1 MTTINKNKR
10 IEFRVTEDEKDL
22 IDNKAISVGLSTS
35 EFSRRVTAS
44 YVVPSVADLH
54 SIGELRRQGGLL
66 KMIALQESDPQS
78 KKELLIIAHQMFKTA
93 QQVIKESAKVNAE
106 VNKND
111 R

>member
-1 MTTINKNKR
+1 MTIINKNKR

-22 IDNKAISVGLSTS
+22 IDNKAISVGLTTS

-44 YVVPSVADLH
+44 HVVPSVADLF

-66 KMIALQESDPQS
+66 KMIALQENDPQV
-78 KKELLIIAHQMFKTA
+78 KKELLIVANEMFKTA
-93 QQVIKESAKVNAE
+93 QKVIKESAKVNAE
-106 VNKND
+106 ENEND